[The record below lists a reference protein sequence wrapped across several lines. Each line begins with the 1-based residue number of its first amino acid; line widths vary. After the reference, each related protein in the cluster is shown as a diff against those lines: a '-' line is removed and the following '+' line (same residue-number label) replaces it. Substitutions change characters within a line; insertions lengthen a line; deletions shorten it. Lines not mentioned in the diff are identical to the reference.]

1 MSRYLFRR
9 SLEAIPTLLGTSVL
23 IFALIHM
30 IPGDATNAILGER
43 ATEEAAARIR
53 AIYGLDKP
61 LTEQYFIWMGNLARG
76 DFGETIRGG
85 IPISLELSRRFP
97 ATAEL
102 ALIALFLAT
111 IIGVPIGI
119 ISSINR
125 NTLLDAVSMFGALLG
140 VSIPIFVLGLLLIF
154 IFGVGLEW
162 LDFVGRID
170 NDISIPTITGFYL
183 VDSLLQGNLRAF
195 GNAAGHLILP
205 ALTLMTVPLA
215 TTARITRSTMLE
227 VLGQD
232 YIRTAHAKGLARRAV
247 IVSHGLR
254 SAMLPIITIVG
265 LQMGGLLSGA
275 VLTETIFAWPGVG
288 KWLFDSIVA
297 RDYPIVQSVT
307 LLVAGIYIVVN
318 YLVDILYAFADP
330 RVRVAN

>member
-1 MSRYLFRR
+1 M
-9 SLEAIPTLLGTSVL
+9 A
-23 IFALIHM
+23 
-30 IPGDATNAILGER
+30 
-43 ATEEAAARIR
+43 
-53 AIYGLDKP
+53 
-61 LTEQYFIWMGNLARG
+61 
-76 DFGETIRGG
+76 
-85 IPISLELSRRFP
+85 
-97 ATAEL
+97 
-102 ALIALFLAT
+102 
-111 IIGVPIGI
+111 
-119 ISSINR
+119 
-125 NTLLDAVSMFGALLG
+125 
-140 VSIPIFVLGLLLIF
+140 
-154 IFGVGLEW
+154 
-162 LDFVGRID
+162 RID
-170 NDISIPTITGFYL
+170 NDISIPPITGFYL
-183 VDSLLQGNLRAF
+183 IDSLLQGNMRGF

-247 IVSHGLR
+247 IVGHGLR

-318 YLVDILYAFADP
+318 YLVDILYAFARSP
-330 RVRVAN
+330 REGFQLMAAVSRRHSPAGTPRHAIAERVAAPLAEPERAPWRFHRHADGRHRHPGAHLRLRLRRLARSQPARPLCRAGLPDRLGPRAR

>member
-125 NTLLDAVSMFGALLG
+125 NSLLDAVSMFGALLG

-183 VDSLLQGNLRAF
+183 IDSLLQGNLRAF